1 MTDSVTV
8 AASVAILIH
17 QELEDDYVGL
27 WKLPWHIRRA
37 YPAVADHQVQAIAAG
52 ILRALLARNV
62 AIGNLDE
69 TTGDFDPWPLRD
81 AVECAMA
88 AWRDLGRDPNIGEVA
103 WLASTS

>member
-1 MTDSVTV
+1 MTDDLTV

-37 YPAVADHQVQAIAAG
+37 LPAAADDQVQAIAAAV
-52 ILRALLARNV
+52 LQALLARDV
-62 AIGNLDE
+62 AIGSLDE
-69 TTGDFDPWPLRD
+69 TSGLFDPWPQRD
-81 AVECAMA
+81 AVESAMG